1 MSFNSLQFL
10 IFLPIVIVVY
20 FLLPHKIRWAWLI
33 AASYYAYMSWNVW
46 LVFLILGTTVVSYG
60 AGLLMPKAQSKGVR
74 RLLLIITLVVCLGT
88 LVFFKYF
95 NFLLEN
101 VINFLNLFALEL
113 DPVMLDIIL
122 PVGISFYTFQTLS
135 YVIDVY
141 RGKIEPEKHFGY
153 YALYVSFFPQL
164 VAGPI
169 ERPENLLPQLR
180 EKHTPNE
187 DDLSVGFRIMAV
199 GFFRKCVV
207 ADFLGTFVNSVF
219 SDLSGANGL
228 AVAAA
233 GMLFC
238 VQLYCDFAGYSEIAI
253 GAARMMGI
261 RLMRNFDRPFAAT
274 SIRDLMRRWHIS
286 LNTWFR
292 DYLYIPLGGSRKGA
306 VRRVLNTVIV
316 YLLCGLWHGANWTYV
331 IWGMYVGVFVCIE
344 NLLRKPYRAFC
355 EKHSIDNSAGW
366 MTLLRRFLVFLFFV
380 PAGLFFRARSV
391 TEIGEIFVR
400 IFTAGG
406 FGTEYFAATFS
417 ALSMTALDLLV
428 IAAFLVCLAFIWHM
442 SEEHPKLSAPVEP
455 LGLPDKAEETR
466 TYVARVTAVAY
477 AVCAIAIGW
486 LILIAGDATSTFVYF
501 QF

>member
-20 FLLPHKIRWAWLI
+20 FLLPHKIRWAWLL

-219 SDLSGANGL
+219 PI
-228 AVAAA
+228 
-233 GMLFC
+233 FR
-238 VQLYCDFAGYSEIAI
+238 VQTVLPWPRRACCSAFSFIATLPD
-253 GAARMMGI
+253 I
-261 RLMRNFDRPFAAT
+261 RR
-274 SIRDLMRRWHIS
+274 
-286 LNTWFR
+286 
-292 DYLYIPLGGSRKGA
+292 SRSA
-306 VRRVLNTVIV
+306 RRV
-316 YLLCGLWHGANWTYV
+316 
-331 IWGMYVGVFVCIE
+331 
-344 NLLRKPYRAFC
+344 
-355 EKHSIDNSAGW
+355 
-366 MTLLRRFLVFLFFV
+366 
-380 PAGLFFRARSV
+380 
-391 TEIGEIFVR
+391 
-400 IFTAGG
+400 
-406 FGTEYFAATFS
+406 
-417 ALSMTALDLLV
+417 
-428 IAAFLVCLAFIWHM
+428 
-442 SEEHPKLSAPVEP
+442 
-455 LGLPDKAEETR
+455 
-466 TYVARVTAVAY
+466 
-477 AVCAIAIGW
+477 
-486 LILIAGDATSTFVYF
+486 
-501 QF
+501 